1 MTIFQAVKD
10 MTQEAKKLT
19 NMGNFQ
25 AVVYDKCDDIIVEV
39 FADALGCE
47 FHAKAGR
54 EVFITDSIFEFVN
67 ALEHAVKF

>member
-1 MTIFQAVKD
+1 
-10 MTQEAKKLT
+10 
-19 NMGNFQ
+19 MGNFQ
-25 AVVYDKCDDIIVEV
+25 AVVYDKCDDIVVEV

-67 ALEHAVKF
+67 ALEHAVRF